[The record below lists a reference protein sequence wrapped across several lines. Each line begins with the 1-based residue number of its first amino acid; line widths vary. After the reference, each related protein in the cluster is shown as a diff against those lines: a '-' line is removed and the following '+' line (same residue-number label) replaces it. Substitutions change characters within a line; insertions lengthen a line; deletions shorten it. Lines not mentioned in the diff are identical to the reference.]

1 MRKTFSSTLLVVFLG
16 LTLVF
21 TAAAES
27 VAEPKPS
34 MGKPFMLATAGT
46 GGTYYIIG
54 GAMADLMRKHAN
66 TRVTPLT
73 TNGSI
78 ENCRLVS
85 ARRAG
90 IGFSAADLVYYAYN
104 GLEMF
109 RQQTLDNLRYVAG
122 GHFSHGQVVVP
133 ADSSIQKIAD
143 LKGKKVAVGAQ
154 GSAVLS
160 WSMNILAVAGLTL
173 DDVTPYYLS
182 MSEMTGAL
190 KDGTVDAAL
199 YGAGVPTSSVTNIFA
214 EKQMRLISIEKENV
228 ERWLATQGPEKN
240 ALITTHVI
248 PAGTYRGQ
256 EKDIPTLS
264 YRACLVASAATSEE
278 TVYNFLKTVEAY
290 QQELAKVHPSGK
302 EYILNNLQA
311 GATIPLHPGAEKF
324 FREKGMNVAILK

>member
-1 MRKTFSSTLLVVFLG
+1 MKKKTYGILVSFLLTLALLV
-16 LTLVF
+16 
-21 TAAAES
+21 
-27 VAEPKPS
+27 PS
-34 MGKPFMLATAGT
+34 SALAGRPFMLATAGT

-54 GAMADLMRKHAN
+54 GAMADVMRKQAN

-73 TNGSI
+73 TNGSM

-85 ARRAG
+85 AGRAG

-109 RQQTLDNLRYVAG
+109 KQRKLDNLRYVAG
-122 GHFSHGQVVVP
+122 GHFSHAQVVVP
-133 ADSSIQKIAD
+133 QDSPIRSISD

-160 WSMNILAVAGLTL
+160 WSMNVLAVAGLTL

-214 EKQMRLISIEKENV
+214 ENAMRLLPIKKADV

-240 ALITTHVI
+240 ALIATHLI
-248 PAGTYRGQ
+248 PAETYRGQ
-256 EKDIPTLS
+256 TEAVPTLS
-264 YRACLVASAATSEE
+264 YRACLVASSTTSEE
-278 TVYNFLKTVEAY
+278 TVYTFLKTVEAN
-290 QQELAKVHPSGK
+290 QKELARIHPSGK
-302 EYILNNLQA
+302 EYVLSNLKM
-311 GATIPLHPGAEKF
+311 GATIPLHPGAERF
-324 FREKGMNVAILK
+324 FNEKSAQLANLQ